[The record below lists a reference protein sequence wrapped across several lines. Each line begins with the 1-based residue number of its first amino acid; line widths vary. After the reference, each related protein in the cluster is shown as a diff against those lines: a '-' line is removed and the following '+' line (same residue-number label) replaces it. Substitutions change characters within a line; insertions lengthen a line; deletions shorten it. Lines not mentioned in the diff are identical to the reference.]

1 MAESMTVQSLLA
13 CLQGP
18 ADVDFKIMATFL
30 EFYTTLLGFVNYR
43 LYTDLG
49 LIYPP
54 KVTVSFDWRPKHPSL
69 SPSHRSSRLQQH
81 RLCQHSVRKMNSQ
94 TRFV

>member
-1 MAESMTVQSLLA
+1 MAETIIVHSPLA

-54 KVTVSFDWRPKHPSL
+54 KVTGFFF
-69 SPSHRSSRLQQH
+69 
-81 RLCQHSVRKMNSQ
+81 N
-94 TRFV
+94 

>member
-1 MAESMTVQSLLA
+1 
-13 CLQGP
+13 
-18 ADVDFKIMATFL
+18 MATFL

-54 KVTVSFDWRPKHPSL
+54 KVTGFFF
-69 SPSHRSSRLQQH
+69 
-81 RLCQHSVRKMNSQ
+81 N
-94 TRFV
+94 